1 MKING
6 AGEAAFSDHELTA
19 MKLKDQ
25 RMNKKRSDKDD
36 DVPEIQPTFNP
47 TGKRFNFFVNNVIYL
62 KLNLSKSKRI

>member
-36 DVPEIQPTFNP
+36 DSNHIIF
-47 TGKRFNFFVNNVIYL
+47 I
-62 KLNLSKSKRI
+62 

>member
-6 AGEAAFSDHELTA
+6 GGEAAFSDHELTA

-36 DVPEIQPTFNP
+36 DSNHIIFILLINFF
-47 TGKRFNFFVNNVIYL
+47 RFNSI
-62 KLNLSKSKRI
+62 